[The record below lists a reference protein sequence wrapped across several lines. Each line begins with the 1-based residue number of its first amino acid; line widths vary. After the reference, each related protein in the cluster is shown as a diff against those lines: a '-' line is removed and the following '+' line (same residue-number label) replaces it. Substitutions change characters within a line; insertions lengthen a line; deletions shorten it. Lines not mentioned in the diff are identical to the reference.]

1 MELAPIVIFT
11 YNRPDKTLSVIN
23 SLKRN
28 NLAKHSDLYVFSDG
42 INKSKKDD
50 FFKVNCVRE
59 IIKRTDGFKNIKIIQ
74 RNTNLGLYKN
84 ITLGLDYIFKKN
96 KKAIILEDDIVVSQ
110 NFLKYMNDSLIIYEN
125 DKEVGSICSNLSKN
139 KEKLPNTF
147 FLYHQDCWGW
157 GAWRRSWKLF
167 NHNSQKL
174 LKKIKDQGLEKK
186 FNFENQYNFL
196 RLLEENQIKKRSW
209 AVNWYASLFIHK
221 KLNLYSSIPM
231 SKNIGLGKDS
241 TNTKITFKV
250 LEVDK
255 TKKEI
260 KYRKIKI
267 EESPKGYDAM
277 VNYYVK
283 NQNTK
288 YIDLKNRIKRKIK
301 WTKII
306 AKNFISGEKN
316 KFFFKGPFDTWKDA
330 VINSEGYDSYKI
342 IDKLFISAMKVKNK
356 KFAYERDTVLFSQ
369 PSYDWMILYNI
380 LKRTNNDRNLNLIDF
395 GGSLGSTYFQ
405 HKLFLKLFRFVK
417 WNIVEQKKITDIGKK
432 FFKSKHLK
440 FHNNLETAM
449 KKNKSKF
456 IILNNVL
463 QYIENPT
470 QIIDILSKYKG
481 VTIIIDKIIFT
492 KKNKDIIIVQKT
504 PKRIYDAS
512 YPLRIFSKSNFLK
525 KLRKHFK
532 IIENKKNINSF
543 DLSFSGV
550 DYKSEYLIIK
560 S

>member
-28 NLAKHSDLYVFSDG
+28 NQAKQSDLYVFSDG

-50 FFKVNCVRE
+50 FFRVNCVRE
-59 IIKRTDGFKNIKIIQ
+59 IIKNIDGFKNIHIIH
-74 RNTNLGLYKN
+74 RKKNMGLYKN
-84 ITLGLDYIFKKN
+84 ITSGLDYIFKKR

-110 NFLKYMNDSLIIYEN
+110 NFLKYMNDSLILYEN
-125 DKEVGSICSNLSKN
+125 DNEVGSICSNLSKN

-147 FLYHQDCWGW
+147 FSYHQDCWGW

-186 FNFENQYNFL
+186 FNFENQYDFL

-209 AVNWYASLFIHK
+209 AVNWYASLFVHK

-231 SKNIGLGKDS
+231 SKNIGFGQDS
-241 TNTKITFKV
+241 TNSKITLKV
-250 LEVDK
+250 VEIEK
-255 TKKEI
+255 NIINI
-260 KYRKIKI
+260 KYKKIKI
-267 EESPKGYDAM
+267 EELQKGYEAI
-277 VNYYVK
+277 VNYYKK
-283 NQNTK
+283 NTNTK
-288 YIDLKNRIKRKIK
+288 YFDLKNRIKRKAKWIK
-301 WTKII
+301 IVV
-306 AKNFISGEKN
+306 KNFITGDKN
-316 KFFFKGPFDTWKDA
+316 KFFFKGPFNTWKDA
-330 VINSEGYDSYKI
+330 LINSEGYHSSKI

-369 PSYDWMILYNI
+369 PSYNWMLLYNI
-380 LKRTNNDRNLNLIDF
+380 FKYFNNYRNFNLIDF

-405 HKLFLKLFRFVK
+405 HKLFLNSFKTMK
-417 WNIVEQKKITDIGKK
+417 WNIIEQSKISKIGNK
-432 FFKSKHLK
+432 FFSNKNLK
-440 FHNNLETAM
+440 FFNNLEPAI

-463 QYIENPT
+463 QYIENPSY
-470 QIIDILSKYKG
+470 IIDILSKYKG
-481 VTIIIDKIIFT
+481 MTIIIDNIIFT
-492 KKNKDIIIVQKT
+492 EKNKDIIIVQKT
-504 PKRIYDAS
+504 PKRIYEAT
-512 YPLRIFSKSNFLK
+512 YPLRIFSKSKFLK
-525 KLRKHFK
+525 KISQYFK
-532 IIENKKNINSF
+532 IIENKKNNFSF
-543 DLSFSGV
+543 DLSFDNV